1 MVRGLEKFKEFFAEL
16 DDHYVVIGG
25 TACDII
31 LEEEGFTPRVTKDI
45 DIILIIEALDREFA
59 ELFWAFIREGGYAR
73 REKGDAGR
81 QYYRFTK
88 PSQEDFPQQ
97 IELFARRPEVIAI
110 DEAAHLTPI
119 PLDDDLSS
127 LSAILLDDAY
137 YHYMIDHSDLRQ
149 GVRCANVEALISLKA
164 KAFLEISDRIAHGG
178 IEDSKHI
185 RKHKEDIFRLALT
198 LRSTDNHVLPDSLKA
213 DLQMFMQ
220 RISDDLP
227 DKEFFKRMGLS
238 GIDPRVVYDAIVG
251 VFQLDIR
258 L

>member
-1 MVRGLEKFKEFFAEL
+1 
-16 DDHYVVIGG
+16 
-25 TACDII
+25 
-31 LEEEGFTPRVTKDI
+31 
-45 DIILIIEALDREFA
+45 
-59 ELFWAFIREGGYAR
+59 
-73 REKGDAGR
+73 
-81 QYYRFTK
+81 
-88 PSQEDFPQQ
+88 
-97 IELFARRPEVIAI
+97 
-110 DEAAHLTPI
+110 
-119 PLDDDLSS
+119 
-127 LSAILLDDAY
+127 
-137 YHYMIDHSDLRQ
+137 MIDHSDLRQ

-185 RKHKEDIFRLALT
+185 RKHKEDIFHLALT